1 MKSGVWFA
9 AVALLA
15 SCATPLFAQSS
26 YPSRLDDPRAVYVTK
41 DQFGAHADGVGDDA
55 DALQQASDRVQE
67 TTRQGVVFVPEGRY
81 RLGKTVYVWQGI
93 RLIGYGARRPVFV
106 LGRNTPGF
114 QEGSG
119 HYMVH
124 FADNRP
130 QPGGPLVDA
139 SEFTFYSGMSNIDFE
154 LQDGNPAAVAIRF
167 HVAQHST
174 LTHMD
179 FHLGSA
185 LAALE
190 DIGNQASD
198 IHVFGGKYGILT
210 KRTSPNWQFLLM
222 DSSFDGQS
230 VAAIH
235 TQEVGFTLIRDRFAH
250 VPVAMEIAAGEV
262 EQLYGRDLQ
271 LEDVRTAAVALGNA
285 RNLRSEVTL
294 TNVACSNVPH
304 FVQGAAPIA
313 APSRYYVED
322 RFSIGLEIGD
332 DGRERGIET
341 HHRERSVSRPAP
353 AVASDIPALPP
364 MSAWVDVRTLGV
376 KGDGVADDTAALRA
390 AVDAHRVLYFPT
402 GIYRLTGTLT
412 LRPETILVGMNPGTT
427 QLTVLDGTDGFQGDG
442 APVPLLLAPTGGTNI
457 VTGIGIATGVVN
469 PRAGGVVWM
478 AGRTSMLEDMTFV
491 PGRATNL
498 NPPPAGRGFGGF
510 GPGGARG
517 VPPAGAA
524 GRAGGPAAGRGG
536 PPPAGR
542 GGGVNYN
549 DTQNPDLWVKDDGGG
564 IFRGLW
570 THNTFAKA
578 GFRVENTS
586 TPSRVYQLSCEH
598 HYRVETEFHNVR
610 NWEIYALQT
619 EEENPAGAEAIAGEI
634 QGSRDVLF
642 ANTYMYR
649 VSRNVLPKTY
659 ALMVRDSD
667 TIAFE
672 NMKVFSQT
680 RIAFDNA
687 VFEEGSG
694 VAVRA
699 RDFTHFVVRD
709 GVKAPAPLPVPAA
722 IFGTGAKLER
732 VATGFGN
739 ASGLTADD
747 TGRVFFTDAA
757 RHNIYRWNAGSK
769 QAEIIAEIPGQ
780 PMVLGF
786 VRPSVLLAVAY
797 ERMVYALDVAQAGP
811 AQPLA
816 ETADAAPG
824 TALLLPV
831 GLHNQLWML
840 NDLLEHRGYLYRQG
854 SNTAVIRVVS
864 DEHRGYFYAP
874 GTTTAIM
881 AGGTWRPLLQSS
893 QLAVFSPGDEHPLT
907 SEDDGRTYTAKLESS
922 GKLTTSVFAER
933 GGTSVVTDAAGN
945 VYVASGQVYIYDRTG
960 RQIGILEVPE
970 RPSSLTFGGADR
982 HTLFIGART
991 SMYAIRTV
999 AAGR

>member
-1 MKSGVWFA
+1 MKFGPSIVAIVVATVCA
-9 AVALLA
+9 APAR
-15 SCATPLFAQSS
+15 AQSY

-41 DQFGAHADGVGDDA
+41 DQFGAHGDGVGDDA
-55 DALQQASDRVQE
+55 DALQQAIDKVQE

-93 RLIGYGARRPVFV
+93 RLIGYGAHRPVFV

-114 QEGSG
+114 QDGAG

-130 QPGGPLVDA
+130 QAGGPLVDA

-154 LQDGNPAAVAIRF
+154 LQEGNAAAVAIRF

-198 IHVFGGKYGILT
+198 IHVFGGQYGIVS

-222 DSSFDGQS
+222 DSSFEGQRR
-230 VAAIH
+230 AAIH

-250 VPVAMEIAAGEV
+250 VPVAMEIATGEV

-271 LEDVRTAAVALGNA
+271 LEDISTAAVALGNA
-285 RNLRSEVTL
+285 RNVRSEVTL
-294 TNVACSNVPH
+294 TNIACANVPH
-304 FVQGAAPIA
+304 FLSGSAPIA
-313 APSRYYVED
+313 TPSRFYVED
-322 RFSIGLEIGD
+322 HFSIGLEIGS
-332 DGRERGIET
+332 DGRERGIEM
-341 HHRERSVSRPAP
+341 HHHERSLPREAP
-353 AVASDIPALPP
+353 AVASDIPPLPP
-364 MSAWVDVRTLGV
+364 MSTWTDVRTLGV

-390 AVDAHRVLYFPT
+390 AADAYRVLYFPT
-402 GIYRLTGTLT
+402 GIYRLTGTFT
-412 LRPETILVGMNPGTT
+412 LKPGTILIGMNPGTT
-427 QLTVLDGTDGFQGDG
+427 QLTVLDGTEGFQGDG
-442 APVPLLLAPTGGTNI
+442 PPVPLLVAPSGGTNI

-478 AGRTSMLEDMTFV
+478 AGATSMLEDMTFV

-498 NPPPAGRGFGGF
+498 NPPAPGRGFGG
-510 GPGGARG
+510 
-517 VPPAGAA
+517 PPPGAA
-524 GRAGGPAAGRGG
+524 RAGGPGGG
-536 PPPAGR
+536 PPAPGR
-542 GGGVNYN
+542 AGGVNYN

-586 TPSRVYQLSCEH
+586 TPGRVYQLSCEH
-598 HYRVETEFHNVR
+598 HYRVEVELRGIR
-610 NWEIYALQT
+610 NWQIYALQT
-619 EEENPAGAEAIAGEI
+619 EEENPAGAEAIAADI
-634 QGSRDVLF
+634 RQSQGLLF

-649 VSRNVLPKTY
+649 VSRNVLPKTH
-659 ALMVRDSD
+659 AVVVRDASD
-667 TIAFE
+667 IAFE

-687 VFEEGSG
+687 VFDEGNA

-699 RDFTHFVVRD
+699 RDFTHFVVSATA
-709 GVKAPAPLPVPAA
+709 KAPAPLPVPAA
-722 IFGTGAKLER
+722 IFGRDSTLDR
-732 VATGFGN
+732 LATGFGN
-739 ASGLTADD
+739 ASGLTTDD
-747 TGRVFFTDAA
+747 AGEVFFTDAA
-757 RHNIYRWNAGSK
+757 RHTIHRWNAATNRTDVM
-769 QAEIIAEIPGQ
+769 AEITGQ
-780 PMVLGF
+780 PMALGF
-786 VRPSVLLAVAY
+786 VRPNVLLAVAY
-797 ERMVYALDVAQAGP
+797 ERAVYALNATQPGP
-811 AQPLA
+811 AQPVS

-824 TALLLPV
+824 TRLLLPV

-854 SNTAVIRVVS
+854 SNTAVIRVVP

-893 QLAVFSPGDEHPLT
+893 QLAVFAPGDTHLVT
-907 SEDDGRTYTAKLESS
+907 SEDDGRTYSVTLGTG
-922 GKLTTSVFAER
+922 GKLTTRVFAER
-933 GGTSVVTDAAGN
+933 GGTSVVSDTAGN
-945 VYVASGQVYIYDRTG
+945 VYIAGGQIDIFDRTG
-960 RQIGILEVPE
+960 KHIGVLEVPE
-970 RPSSLTFGGADR
+970 RPSSLAFGGADR
-982 HTLFIGART
+982 RTLFIGART
-991 SMYAIRTV
+991 SLYAIRTAV
-999 AAGR
+999 AGR